1 MYLNRDTRRTIQ
13 IAAPEF
19 KSEGVGIAGDLKLL
33 KVADQ
38 SHTEV
43 LCKRADSYT
52 QVNNEGEVDS
62 ELSSKQLSKE

>member
-19 KSEGVGIAGDLKLL
+19 KSEGVCIAEDLKPL

-38 SHTEV
+38 LHTEV

-52 QVNNEGEVDS
+52 QVNNEGEADS
-62 ELSSKQLSKE
+62 EPSFTTW

>member
-13 IAAPEF
+13 ITAPEF

-38 SHTEV
+38 LHTEV
-43 LCKRADSYT
+43 LC
-52 QVNNEGEVDS
+52 
-62 ELSSKQLSKE
+62 ELRHTAIRQKIYR